1 MELKRR
7 RSKTFIIDKHKY
19 LYKQDKS
26 QMALFQLWQA
36 GVLQVLLPLVFR
48 SMRANEPQL
57 ACISLMP
64 SGSSKK
70 LQDTN
75 SG

>member
-36 GVLQVLLPLVFR
+36 GVLLVLLPLQFFVPC
-48 SMRANEPQL
+48 E
-57 ACISLMP
+57 LM
-64 SGSSKK
+64 SHSWLVSR
-70 LQDTN
+70 
-75 SG
+75 